1 MKKTTNKEK
10 EYVYTMNLVFANII
24 AILIMVILFILTPL
38 INKNLNYNFSTFE
51 VTILFIIYFIWMGLH
66 ELLHGIGYRIG
77 GAKKENVVY
86 GVYLE
91 KSILCTLC
99 KQEIPKKTIL
109 LSLILPFLVIGVIT
123 YIIGMLINNVPL
135 ILLSI
140 LNLGGASM
148 DAAMFIYILKK
159 DKEIRYSESN
169 NPTEFVLISK
179 EDLTQKKNLAF
190 KIVAVR
196 DYAPKHFEF
205 EKTKK
210 LTISKESK
218 QILIATILIIVIILL
233 LITFL

>member
-1 MKKTTNKEK
+1 MKPKTNKEK

-24 AILIMVILFILTPL
+24 AILIMVIMFVLTPL
-38 INKNLNYNFSTFE
+38 INKNLSYDFSIFE
-51 VTILFIIYFIWMGLH
+51 LALLYIAYFIWMGLH

-77 GAKKENVVY
+77 GAKGENVVY

-99 KQEIPKKTIL
+99 KQEIPKRTIL
-109 LSLILPFLVIGVIT
+109 LSLSLPFLVIGIIT

-169 NPTEFVLISK
+169 NPTEFALISK
-179 EDLTQKKNLAF
+179 QDLTKKKSLAF
-190 KIVAVR
+190 KIVDVR
-196 DYAPKHFEF
+196 EYDPKHFEF
-205 EKTKK
+205 EKSRKI
-210 LTISKESK
+210 TISKTSK
-218 QILIATILIIVIILL
+218 QILVATIIIIIILL
-233 LITFL
+233 LLTKLI